1 MAFRRVLA
9 ERPCLRM
16 RTALKILFFAVI
28 FPALAQ
34 KTAPDSA
41 YEKAL
46 AYFEQKNYDACIT
59 AIRPAIKDPSTSSGQ
74 AELRILVAH
83 CHAGKKN
90 YADAVAHLRIVAEEN
105 ETRTDVR
112 EDILSLLIAQGK
124 YREARRAG
132 YHYAEAL
139 KDNGKAVPASLT
151 LQVAQAELG
160 YGKPSAALSLAR
172 EAKQSENS
180 EIKYG
185 GLIAETRALIALG
198 NLAEADIALSYAE
211 AMHDS
216 EVHGM
221 LRANISEVQWAQQ
234 KFPEDKR
241 ADVVA
246 SYEKLSRSENID
258 IKTAAG
264 KNLERVKAVKAP

>member
-1 MAFRRVLA
+1 MAFRRVLPKQ
-9 ERPCLRM
+9 PCPRM
-16 RTALKILFFAVI
+16 RTALKTLFFAALV
-28 FPALAQ
+28 PVLAQ
-34 KTAPDSA
+34 KAAPDSA

-46 AYFEQKNYDACIT
+46 AYYEQENYDACIT
-59 AIRPAIKDPSTSSGQ
+59 AIRPAIKD
-74 AELRILVAH
+74 AEGKPDLRILVAH

-90 YADAVAHLRIVAEEN
+90 YADAIAHLRIVAEEN
-105 ETRTDVR
+105 ESRTDVR

-132 YHYAEAL
+132 YRYAEAI
-139 KDNGKAVPASLT
+139 KDNGKAVPPSLT
-151 LQVAQAELG
+151 LHVAQAELG

-180 EIKYG
+180 DIKYG
-185 GLIAETRALIALG
+185 GIIAETRALIALG

-211 AMHDS
+211 AMRDS
-216 EVHGM
+216 ELHNM

-246 SYEKLSRSENID
+246 GYEKLSRSENIE